1 MRLVPAVQQHCKL
14 PASALVSALTHP
26 GTTAPAAHLAPV
38 TPATWGHMHNRLP
51 VGFPLPATY
60 SSGAGSSD
68 AIPPSNLPSECHSSS
83 SALSTGVK
91 RLGCGC
97 NPGHAGVTG
106 SIPTAVENCG
116 LYILGRLS
124 VTSAQVASRQ
134 GGGGLGGLPLF
145 MCPHVIIIQAC
156 VSRPQTAPPS
166 QGAGPMGGIL
176 WRYGAKGGPYGLL
189 LLLLSCTMH
198 NRPEC
203 QSGVSVSAE
212 TCCIMQ
218 DRPS

>member
-1 MRLVPAVQQHCKL
+1 LQQQHQQQQQQQQQMLSQGAPQRMLLL
-14 PASALVSALTHP
+14 PQALLMPMCLAGRH
-26 GTTAPAAHLAPV
+26 TTVL
-38 TPATWGHMHNRLP
+38 WRQLHML
-51 VGFPLPATY
+51 F
-60 SSGAGSSD
+60 
-68 AIPPSNLPSECHSSS
+68 
-83 SALSTGVK
+83 
-91 RLGCGC
+91 GCGC

-106 SIPTAVENCG
+106 SIPTTVENCG

-189 LLLLSCTMH
+189 LLLC
-198 NRPEC
+198 
-203 QSGVSVSAE
+203 SGVH
-212 TCCIMQ
+212 TFCCMAGCTGLGC
-218 DRPS
+218 

>member
-1 MRLVPAVQQHCKL
+1 VQARVTSNKDDGTDTTTGTTHVQSVAGFPFLQEKHAA
-14 PASALVSALTHP
+14 ASAIHTRCREP
-26 GTTAPAAHLAPV
+26 TATCRPLA
-38 TPATWGHMHNRLP
+38 TPRQHDLP
-51 VGFPLPATY
+51 LM
-60 SSGAGSSD
+60 SQ
-68 AIPPSNLPSECHSSS
+68 
-83 SALSTGVK
+83 STGVK

-106 SIPTAVENCG
+106 SIPTTVGNCG

-189 LLLLSCTMH
+189 LLLLLLCHATQ
-198 NRPEC
+198 NP
-203 QSGVSVSAE
+203 A
-212 TCCIMQ
+212 
-218 DRPS
+218 

>member
-1 MRLVPAVQQHCKL
+1 MGGGCLLVPIGFVLPAGAARKL
-14 PASALVSALTHP
+14 PELVL
-26 GTTAPAAHLAPV
+26 LQ
-38 TPATWGHMHNRLP
+38 
-51 VGFPLPATY
+51 
-60 SSGAGSSD
+60 
-68 AIPPSNLPSECHSSS
+68 
-83 SALSTGVK
+83 ALSTGVK

-97 NPGHAGVTG
+97 NPDHAGVTG
-106 SIPTAVENCG
+106 SIPTTVENCG

-145 MCPHVIIIQAC
+145 MCPRVIRIQAC

-189 LLLLSCTMH
+189 LLLYKQTASSPLC
-198 NRPEC
+198 
-203 QSGVSVSAE
+203 
-212 TCCIMQ
+212 
-218 DRPS
+218 

>member
-1 MRLVPAVQQHCKL
+1 M
-14 PASALVSALTHP
+14 
-26 GTTAPAAHLAPV
+26 
-38 TPATWGHMHNRLP
+38 
-51 VGFPLPATY
+51 
-60 SSGAGSSD
+60 
-68 AIPPSNLPSECHSSS
+68 
-83 SALSTGVK
+83 ALSTGVK

-106 SIPTAVENCG
+106 SIPTTVENCG

-176 WRYGAKGGPYGLL
+176 WRYGAKGGPNGLL
-189 LLLLSCTMH
+189 LLLLLCNYTDAQTVHTPATSTGLGLSNVCTDTHAIWQAPTPKMPPTWPIQPLQTSCTIPCNH
-198 NRPEC
+198 LHVYATQHRP
-203 QSGVSVSAE
+203 
-212 TCCIMQ
+212 
-218 DRPS
+218 PSPNIRGWHVCSNPGPTPFVTHMVE